1 MAESRDIFIVCNNHE
16 ELGGLQRWAHHVGRL
31 FTERG
36 HRVHIIGVTHAEEV
50 HDYGRDLPYE
60 LHTLHETPPPPRKGG
75 RIHELRRLSAQRQGA
90 AKLTALFRAAR
101 PGGIVIAA
109 QVWAMEWVAL
119 ADTAGMPVIGMSH
132 ESFAATRGSSRFPRV
147 QRYFADVDRLCVLTT
162 EDADSWARAGMS
174 NADVMP
180 NPLHVTPTAFPDLT
194 VPVIVGLGRLSFEKG
209 QDMLLESW
217 AKITERARTSHSPN
231 RPPTWRLRLYGS
243 GPEEESLRAKADEL
257 GVTVEMPGTTS
268 DIQGALTNA
277 SIYALPSRSEGFP
290 MGILEAMAYGLPVV
304 AFDSA
309 PGVRELITHEVDG
322 ILVTPGNVA
331 EFAEALERLMDD
343 PDLRAKMGEAGRQS
357 VQRFSA
363 GVVVDRWERLFS
375 LVYR

>member
-1 MAESRDIFIVCNNHE
+1 MADSRDIFIVCNNHE

-36 HRVHIIGVTHAEEV
+36 HRVHIVGVTHAADV
-50 HDYGRDLPYE
+50 HDYGQNLPYE
-60 LHTLHETPPPPRKGG
+60 LTTLHETPPPSRKRG
-75 RIHELRRLSAQRQGA
+75 RLRELRRLAVQRQGA
-90 AKLTALFRAAR
+90 AKLSALFRAAR
-101 PGGIVIAA
+101 PGGIIIAA

-132 ESFAATRGSSRFPRV
+132 ESFEATKGSSRFARV
-147 QRYFADVDRLCVLTT
+147 QRYFAEVDRLLVLTT
-162 EDADSWARAGMS
+162 EDADAWARAGMS

-194 VPVIVGLGRLSFEKG
+194 EPVVVGLGRLSFEKG

-217 AKITERARTSHSPN
+217 AKITEGARSASSPN

-243 GPEEESLRAKADEL
+243 GPEEEALRRKADEL
-257 GVTVEMPGTTS
+257 GVTVELPGTTS
-268 DIQGALTNA
+268 DVQGALTNA

-309 PGVRELITHEVDG
+309 PGIRELITHEDDG
-322 ILVTPGNVA
+322 LLVTPGNVT
-331 EFAEALERLMDD
+331 EFAGALERLMDD
-343 PDLRAKMGEAGRQS
+343 PGLRTKMGEAGRRS
-357 VQRFSA
+357 VQRFA
-363 GVVVDRWERLFS
+363 ADVVIDRWQRLFE